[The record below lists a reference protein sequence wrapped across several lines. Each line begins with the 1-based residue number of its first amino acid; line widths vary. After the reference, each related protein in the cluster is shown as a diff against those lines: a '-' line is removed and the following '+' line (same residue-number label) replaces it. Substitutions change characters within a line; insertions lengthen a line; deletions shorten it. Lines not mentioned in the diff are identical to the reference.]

1 MNNTSYH
8 LPTFGGLLM
17 HFPQSQPV
25 ARDVASDVADEAD
38 DYDTAKMLVQ
48 ARIRSGDYFVTLA
61 TEIDKMAQ
69 GLNTVRAPEAAELER
84 VVSELL
90 YLHDNYRLTLRQP

>member
-1 MNNTSYH
+1 MNDVSYQ
-8 LPTFGGLLM
+8 LPSLGGLLV

-25 ARDVASDVADEAD
+25 VLDVAPNISDNTDGLGYENL
-38 DYDTAKMLVQ
+38 LVR

-61 TEIDKMAQ
+61 TELDKMAQ
-69 GLNTVRAPEAAELER
+69 GLNAVRAPETSELER

-90 YLHDNYRLTLRQP
+90 YIHDNYRLIPRQA